1 VLLPPVFLRKSLAAN
16 LGRKRRVVVDV
27 PVLPEV
33 EEEEEEEEE
42 DSSSEPVVALF
53 AAWRSRISSA
63 IMFEEALG
71 G

>member
-33 EEEEEEEEE
+33 EEEEEEE